1 MVFERIRDI
10 IAANLNIDPQ
20 TITLETRINDDLKA
34 DSLELFKIVNEIEDE
49 FNIKIE
55 YAETVE
61 TVEDAVNYVKEQ
73 TTDTE

>member
-1 MVFERIRDI
+1 MVFEKIREI
-10 IAANLNIDPQ
+10 IAAQLQIDPNE
-20 TITLETRINDDLKA
+20 ITLETRINEDLEA
-34 DSLELFKIVNEIEDE
+34 DSLDLFKIVNDIEDE

-73 TTDTE
+73 AKEV

>member
-1 MVFERIRDI
+1 MVFERIREI
-10 IAANLNIDPQ
+10 IASNLEIDPK
-20 TITLETRINDDLKA
+20 TITLETNINEDLKA
-34 DSLELFKIVNEIEDE
+34 DSLDLFKIVNDIEDE

-73 TTDTE
+73 TKEA

>member
-1 MVFERIRDI
+1 MVFEKIREI
-10 IAANLNIDPQ
+10 IASNLEIDPK
-20 TITLETRINDDLKA
+20 TITLETNINEDLKA
-34 DSLELFKIVNEIEDE
+34 DSLDLFKIVNDIEDE

-73 TTDTE
+73 TKEG